1 MIFLV
6 LLGLLALP
14 AFAAPRTRNVIVVM
28 TDGLRWQEVFQ
39 GADAALMNKEN
50 GAVSEPEALKKEFW
64 RDTPTAR
71 REALMPFLWTT
82 IAKQGQVFGNR
93 TAGSEAW
100 VTNGMNFSYPGYS
113 ETLCGFPDP
122 RIDSNDKV
130 PNPNVTLFEWLHQKP
145 AFKGKVAAFGAWDV
159 FPFIFN
165 APRAGFLVNAGND
178 PYTVAPVSR
187 EMALMNRLK
196 KESAIWESEAL
207 DTFTFHTSMEYLK
220 KHQPRVMYLSLGE
233 TDEWAHAGKY
243 ADYLRATKLV
253 DSYLRE
259 LWQTLQSISKYRG
272 NTTVVF
278 LPDHGRGE
286 APVEW
291 KSHGQKIPDSKYI
304 WMAFLGPDTA
314 PLGERTKTAPVTQSQ
329 IAATVAA
336 LLGEDYTAAVPKA
349 GKPIT
354 DVLPRQ

>member
-1 MIFLV
+1 LIFLV

>member
-1 MIFLV
+1 LIFLV

-122 RIDSNDKV
+122 RIDS
-130 PNPNVTLFEWLHQKP
+130 
-145 AFKGKVAAFGAWDV
+145 
-159 FPFIFN
+159 
-165 APRAGFLVNAGND
+165 
-178 PYTVAPVSR
+178 
-187 EMALMNRLK
+187 
-196 KESAIWESEAL
+196 
-207 DTFTFHTSMEYLK
+207 
-220 KHQPRVMYLSLGE
+220 
-233 TDEWAHAGKY
+233 
-243 ADYLRATKLV
+243 
-253 DSYLRE
+253 
-259 LWQTLQSISKYRG
+259 
-272 NTTVVF
+272 
-278 LPDHGRGE
+278 
-286 APVEW
+286 
-291 KSHGQKIPDSKYI
+291 
-304 WMAFLGPDTA
+304 
-314 PLGERTKTAPVTQSQ
+314 
-329 IAATVAA
+329 
-336 LLGEDYTAAVPKA
+336 
-349 GKPIT
+349 
-354 DVLPRQ
+354 